1 MIPKSPPAA
10 RPGFHSFSAVRLNL
24 HLRHEAIMKSASS
37 VGVIGAIVAVAALA
51 GIGGCAT
58 QDTSSS
64 VSARQD
70 KALNDPM
77 NYSPDMKNTDIMGGG
92 VGTYDPNAMKRDLDD
107 VFFIP

>member
-1 MIPKSPPAA
+1 M
-10 RPGFHSFSAVRLNL
+10 RAVF
-24 HLRHEAIMKSASS
+24 A
-37 VGVIGAIVAVAALA
+37 GALIRVIVASAAVAGLC
-51 GIGGCAT
+51 GCAA
-58 QDTSSS
+58 QDASTS

>member
-1 MIPKSPPAA
+1 MRAE
-10 RPGFHSFSAVRLNL
+10 FSIAVIR
-24 HLRHEAIMKSASS
+24 
-37 VGVIGAIVAVAALA
+37 VIVASAAAA
-51 GIGGCAT
+51 GVCGCAA

-64 VSARQD
+64 VSAGQD